1 MFVVNGAI
9 YMTDD
14 DSKNLLPFSTNR
26 QMRESVTAAL
36 QCAATR
42 PEIRRHLKMS
52 ARFAID
58 NRIVTACF
66 EHPGGGL
73 SNAEVML
80 INLDADG
87 AAIVF
92 GGYMHPST
100 TITMM
105 LTNHTDEQISLA
117 GTITYC
123 DFLFNKYHAINIQW
137 SRPVDPRDFVEPSQW
152 IGQSANENAQDQ
164 PALSGRILY
173 LHSEKMELKLLQ
185 MMLADTKIDVVW
197 ASDLGAAID
206 TLHNSPFDI
215 VYVDAG
221 NQRSSALD
229 DIVKIRSEVHRGPI
243 LIGIQDGNQ
252 SHIKELRR
260 LGYKHFIQK
269 PFEKQK
275 LLSALRAS
283 MGSSDDPAGGTS
295 PIYSTIE
302 ISDQSSQWVQEFVS
316 NAQQLAKT
324 LNLTIMADDTEQALI
339 ICGQL
344 HSTGIGYGFPLVS
357 ATASEAVTV
366 LNASCSA
373 KESRRELMRLIAVL
387 GRLTVKQQPGVL
399 VTDSE

>member
-1 MFVVNGAI
+1 
-9 YMTDD
+9 MTDD
-14 DSKNLLPFSTNR
+14 DSRNLLPFSTNR
-26 QMRESVTAAL
+26 QMRDSVAAAL
-36 QCAATR
+36 QSAATR
-42 PEIRRHLKMS
+42 PELRRHLKMGS
-52 ARFAID
+52 RFAVE

-105 LTNHTDEQISLA
+105 LPNHTDEQVPLS

-123 DFLFNKYHAINIQW
+123 DYLFNKYHAINIQW
-137 SRPVDPRDFVEPSQW
+137 HRPVDPRDFVEPSQW
-152 IGQSANENAQDQ
+152 IGQTSTESAQDHQ
-164 PALSGRILY
+164 TLSGRILY
-173 LHSEKMELKLLQ
+173 LHSEKMELKLFE

-197 ASDLGAAID
+197 ASDLGQAID
-206 TLHNSPFDI
+206 ALHRDPFDV

-221 NQRSSALD
+221 NHRSKALD

-252 SHIKELRR
+252 SHVKELRR

-283 MGSSDDPAGGTS
+283 MSSSDDPAGGTS

-302 ISDQSSQWVQEFVS
+302 ISEQSCEWIQEFVS

-324 LNLTIMADDTEQALI
+324 LNMTIMADDAEQALV

-344 HSTGIGYGFPLVS
+344 HSTGVGYGFPLVS
-357 ATASEAVTV
+357 EVASEAVTV

-373 KESRRELMRLIAVL
+373 KESRRELMRLVAVL
-387 GRLTVKQQPGVL
+387 GRLHVKQTSMSGERL
-399 VTDSE
+399 